1 MKISYSDFLHILYIS
16 WSTLGEW
23 MMFQMNVSVVICL
36 RLRMAKTSPGLGF
49 DIGSVQ
55 KMGSII

>member
-1 MKISYSDFLHILYIS
+1 MVHFRGMDDVPNECFCGHLLE
-16 WSTLGEW
+16 TQNG
-23 MMFQMNVSVVICL
+23 
-36 RLRMAKTSPGLGF
+36 KTSPGLGF